1 MLDLIIDL
9 LDTNNKYKSTLRI
22 LLGVDFLILMKKIVY
37 ILLLLVSVV
46 SCKTSQKIKSENP
59 NYKPLE
65 YFGTDT
71 LAFYKYNF
79 EEHKDFYIG
88 KKFSVLINDMGYKST
103 AVPNHIYSKE
113 YSEDMIKSTR
123 IFLEPFGVALFS
135 LKDFTEF
142 VTVSFDEG
150 SYLKSKDYYDYKHKI
165 EKEVAK
171 EKGVELP
178 SNEDGKYYVP
188 SDEVFYRE
196 KYFLSDCIIKDMKVF
211 RFEVKRPKNR
221 R

>member
-1 MLDLIIDL
+1 
-9 LDTNNKYKSTLRI
+9 
-22 LLGVDFLILMKKIVY
+22 MKKIIF
-37 ILLLLVSVV
+37 ILMLALALF
-46 SCKTSQKIKSENP
+46 SCKSYKPASENP

-150 SYLKSKDYYDYKHKI
+150 SYLKSKDYFDYKHKI

-171 EKGVELP
+171 EKGVENCLQMRTG
-178 SNEDGKYYVP
+178 STMCLQMRCFIVRNIFFQIV
-188 SDEVFYRE
+188 
-196 KYFLSDCIIKDMKVF
+196 
-211 RFEVKRPKNR
+211 
-221 R
+221 

>member
-1 MLDLIIDL
+1 MKVLP
-9 LDTNNKYKSTLRI
+9 KSLY
-22 LLGVDFLILMKKIVY
+22 FMWKMKKIVY

-88 KKFSVLINDMGYKST
+88 KKFSVLINDMGNKSI
-103 AVPNHIYSKE
+103 VLPDHRYSKVHM
-113 YSEDMIKSTR
+113 EDVMSSANV
-123 IFLEPFGVALFS
+123 FLEPFGNGLFYF
-135 LKDFTEF
+135 KDFTEY
-142 VTVSFDEG
+142 VNVRFDEG
-150 SYLKSKDYYDYKHKI
+150 SYLKSKDYFDYKHKI
-165 EKEVAK
+165 EEEVSK
-171 EKGVELP
+171 EKNVALP
-178 SNEDGKYYVP
+178 F
-188 SDEVFYRE
+188 DETLYRE
-196 KYFLSDCIIKDMKVF
+196 KYFLSDCIIKDMSVF
-211 RFEVKRPKNR
+211 RFEITRPKNR